1 VTRQKNNHKISAL
14 FNRYVWIIDIVLF
27 FIVPDF
33 QAIGQFLVKDG
44 ATDFKIVLSDSP
56 QPVEQTAANEL
67 KMYLDEITGIDWT
80 IVSEKDVLETESQ
93 ILIGNSVRAKKFFP
107 EIDPQKI
114 PYDGIEI
121 HLKNNILLLTGH
133 QQRGTLYAVNTF
145 LEDVL
150 GVRWWTS
157 TEQEI
162 PNYRTFELPPLNISY
177 APKLIYREAFYKDA
191 FEPVFATR
199 MKCNGS
205 NQNIAPEYGGH
216 HRFVYF
222 VHSFFSLIPPEKYFA
237 EHPEWFSEIDGERIH
252 EHAQL
257 CLTNDEMRK
266 ELTKNAI
273 EALRKNPYSKFISI
287 SQNDWHGF
295 CTCERCSQIAGEE
308 GAQSGLLIRF
318 VNRVAED
325 IEKEF
330 PDVFVETLAYQYTR
344 KPPEYV
350 QPRQNVVVRLCTI
363 ECSFVQPLTGEQN
376 QSFYDDMSGWSKIA
390 RQLFI
395 WDYVT
400 NFSSYILP
408 HPNLRVLAP
417 NIRLFVEYGTIGL
430 FEQGDAYC
438 TAGDF
443 VRMRNWVISHL
454 MWNPALDEKKLT
466 KEFLA
471 GYYGEKAAPVLLE
484 YFDVLLD
491 QAEST
496 GIHIGCFMEN
506 TDDWLDYATLCKAT
520 ALFDQA
526 IDAAIRESGNDS
538 EFVHRLRRERLPLE
552 HVWLRGYYRFER
564 IAEAK
569 GVRFVGPPE
578 PMEACIDFFKTCEK
592 HGVEA
597 YKEYDTPEDFDEFK
611 VNMFFRFGSL
621 PTMSSE
627 YRNLDPGSWID
638 IQEYDFRT
646 VNVKEWFSFFDDPAA
661 SNRRAMAMPGNHF
674 EWAVSIPVNT
684 NHPLF
689 ENAGMDTKF
698 KVIAYVR
705 CDATAKDG
713 PAMTLGIYDNLNRK
727 SVAQKFPTVS
737 EIAGSQYKK
746 IEFEPLSLTQSMY
759 IWFAPPNREG
769 EVQTVYI
776 DRVLLIRDK

>member
-1 VTRQKNNHKISAL
+1 M
-14 FNRYVWIIDIVLF
+14 FNRYAWIIDIVLF
-27 FIVPDF
+27 FIVPTF
-33 QAIGQFLVKDG
+33 QAFGQFLIKDG
-44 ATDFKIVLSDSP
+44 KTDFIIVLSDSP
-56 QPVEQTAANEL
+56 QPLEQTAATEL
-67 KMYLDEITGIDWT
+67 KTYLDKITNINWT
-80 IVSEKDVLETESQ
+80 ISSENDVLETESQ
-93 ILIGNSVRAKKFFP
+93 ILIGNSSRAKNFFP
-107 EIDPQKI
+107 EIDMETI

-121 HLKNNILLLTGH
+121 HLKNNKLLLTGH

-157 TEQEI
+157 TEQKI
-162 PNYRTFELPPLNISY
+162 PSYNTFELHPLNISY
-177 APKLIYREAFYKDA
+177 APKLIYREAFYMDA
-191 FEPVFATR
+191 FDPIFATQ
-199 MKCNGS
+199 MKCNGF

-216 HRFVYF
+216 HRFAYF
-222 VHSFFSLIPPEKYFA
+222 VHSFFSLIPPEKYFG
-237 EHPEWFSEIDGERIH
+237 EHPEWFSEIDGERRH

-257 CLTNDEMRK
+257 CLANDEMRK

-273 EALRKNPYSKFISI
+273 DTLRKNPVAKFISI
-287 SQNDWHGF
+287 SQNDCQGF
-295 CTCERCSQIAGEE
+295 CTCEKCSQIAEEE

-318 VNRVAED
+318 VNQVAEE

-344 KPPEYV
+344 EPPKYA

-363 ECSFVQPLTGEQN
+363 ECSFVHPLTDGEN
-376 QSFYDDMSGWSKIA
+376 RSFYDDMHGWSKIA
-390 RQLFI
+390 KQLFI

-400 NFSSYILP
+400 NFSSYMMP

-417 NIRLFVEYGTIGL
+417 NIRLFVEHGAIGL

-466 KEFLA
+466 EEFLA
-471 GYYGEKAAPVLLE
+471 GYYGNKAAPILLE
-484 YFDVLLD
+484 YFDTLLNR
-491 QAEST
+491 AEST
-496 GIHIGCFMEN
+496 GEHIGCFMET
-506 TDDWLDYATLCKAT
+506 TDNWLDYETLCKAT

-538 EFVHRLRRERLPLE
+538 EFVYRLRRERLPLE
-552 HVWLRGYYRFER
+552 HVWLREYYKFER
-564 IAEAK
+564 FAEAK
-569 GVRFVGPPE
+569 GVRFVGPAE
-578 PMEACIDFFKTCEK
+578 PMQACIDFFDMCEK
-592 HGVEA
+592 YGVKA
-597 YKEYDTPEDFDEFK
+597 YREYDTPEDFDEFK
-611 VNMFFRFGSL
+611 VNTFFRFGSL

-627 YRNLDPGSWID
+627 FRNLAPDAWID

-646 VNVKEWFSFFDDPAA
+646 VNVKGWFSFIDDPAA
-661 SNRRAMAMPGNHF
+661 SNRRAVAMPGNHF
-674 EWAVSIPVNT
+674 EWAVSIPART

-689 ENAGMDTKF
+689 KNADMNTKF

-713 PAMTLGIYDNLNRK
+713 SAMTLGIYDKKEN
-727 SVAQKFPTVS
+727 VAVAERTTTVS
-737 EIAGSQYKK
+737 EIAGSRYQK
-746 IEFEPLSLTQSMY
+746 IEFESLPLTQSMY
-759 IWFAPPNREG
+759 IWFAPPKREG
-769 EVQTVYI
+769 EVQAVYI
-776 DRVLLIRDK
+776 DRVLLIREK